1 MKPRNIDPLIAEIL
15 DTEIIGNASSDRPL
29 LDACHAVLMDES
41 RSHSQH
47 VLALR
52 TIDRAMGVKSSKYDE
67 AAVLDYR
74 VNTVSEGEMRDD
86 CS

>member
-41 RSHSQH
+41 RSHK
-47 VLALR
+47 
-52 TIDRAMGVKSSKYDE
+52 IGRASCRERVSSP
-67 AAVLDYR
+67 V
-74 VNTVSEGEMRDD
+74 
-86 CS
+86 